1 MDNDKPAFPLQVS
14 KIICRFNETRCVESR
29 AEVSEDTLMVDQDS
43 YAITRWDEHVLIYT
57 KSAQCVDYFYTV
69 SRDTKQVSGI
79 RKSKVGMEK
88 ECPDHNKELRLRLTN
103 GFDVYWGM
111 QQEARPVAAFVAAL
125 IAVVLWAGF
134 RIRRIIKTQVPTL

>member
-1 MDNDKPAFPLQVS
+1 
-14 KIICRFNETRCVESR
+14 
-29 AEVSEDTLMVDQDS
+29 
-43 YAITRWDEHVLIYT
+43 
-57 KSAQCVDYFYTV
+57 
-69 SRDTKQVSGI
+69 
-79 RKSKVGMEK
+79 MEK